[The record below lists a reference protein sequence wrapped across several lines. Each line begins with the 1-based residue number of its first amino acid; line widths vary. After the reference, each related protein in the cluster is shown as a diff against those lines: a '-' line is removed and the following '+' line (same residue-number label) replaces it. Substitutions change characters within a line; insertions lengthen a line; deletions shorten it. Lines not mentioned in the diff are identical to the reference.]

1 MKEFFISLDN
11 ESELMTLDTYEDAI
25 IKIVRDMNASRVLGR
40 LQVWIISTHHNIF
53 GFKKE
58 LIENILRLLD
68 ITSIND
74 LDVHVVSNDDY
85 LVVSKDSRYFARHI
99 IEEYKANDHIDVII
113 DVTISDKI
121 IKSNDIIEV
130 IKLLNETGHKYL
142 HIWLN
147 ITAELIAYLPI
158 IIARLDTYK
167 LLDITSVTFDVSI
180 YGSLTMETR
189 DKLRAI
195 PTYIINRLMDRHM
208 NETKLLQHSTQ
219 ICYNHDGN
227 IIRKC
232 PHYKKCVLSLR
243 KRSKIRTASLLIS
256 IVKDLHR
263 ELEDKKKIRSN

>member
-1 MKEFFISLDN
+1 M
-11 ESELMTLDTYEDAI
+11 
-25 IKIVRDMNASRVLGR
+25 
-40 LQVWIISTHHNIF
+40 
-53 GFKKE
+53 
-58 LIENILRLLD
+58 
-68 ITSIND
+68 
-74 LDVHVVSNDDY
+74 SNDDY
-85 LVVSKDSRYFARHI
+85 LVVSKDSRYFARRI

-208 NETKLLQHSTQ
+208 NEMKLLQHSTQ

-243 KRSKIRTASLLIS
+243 KRSKIRMARLLIS
-256 IVKDLHR
+256 IVEDLYR